1 MGSIPGGVW
10 AGSSSASRR
19 RAGPATI
26 SRNSFAPVP
35 EDFHMARWLTPIV
48 MTLLVAMA
56 APGAAQRP
64 QQPQEPDEQS
74 EAKQDEEATEPAED
88 DEVDKDDDSGIKPYA
103 EVITEDAVSDDG
115 VFTVHRVKEKVF
127 YEIPVAE
134 LDAEF
139 LWVSQIARTTAGVGF
154 GGQPLGNRV
163 VRWERRGDRVLLR
176 SVSYQIVADPERPIA
191 QAVSAANNDAI
202 LKAFDIEAVG
212 DGGAPVVDVTSLF
225 ATEVPEFSARTVLS
239 ASGFDRR
246 RSFVDSVRA
255 FPRNLEVEATHTYT
269 APPPSPSASR
279 TPTAPRRRGMGPGSA
294 SIVVHYSMVKLPEDP
309 MRPRLFDERVG
320 YFSVR
325 QRDYGRDEHRATE
338 RRYVTRWRLEK
349 QDPSAELS
357 DPVKPI
363 IYWIDAATPAKWVP
377 YLKAG
382 VESWQ
387 AAFEEAGFSNAIL
400 AREAPT
406 PEEDP
411 EFSPEDARY
420 SVIRWLPSSVEN
432 AYGPHIHDPRTGEI
446 LDSDIQFH
454 HNVMNLVRNWY
465 FVQAGP
471 LDPRARTL
479 PLPDELMGDLLHYV
493 AAHEVGHTLG
503 FQHNMKASSM
513 YPIDKVRDP
522 SWVETMSHTPT
533 LMDYA
538 RFNYVAQPEDG
549 IAPADLIPRIGP
561 YDRWAT
567 MWGYAPIADAA
578 TPDDELP
585 QLDEWARA
593 QDDTPW
599 YRFTTADSRGS
610 DPGQLTEAV
619 GDADAVEATT
629 LGLKNLE
636 RVADRLLSAT
646 SEAGQ
651 PYDQLDEL
659 YGRVVGQWAIEMN
672 HVAAV
677 VGGFDSQQKHG
688 GQDGVRFVMIDRARQ
703 ADAVAFLNAHAFETP
718 AFLLDPDILRRIE
731 ATGALERIVSAQGRV
746 LGSLLSSSRMAR
758 LVEQQA
764 LDGEA
769 AYAPTEFLA
778 SVRQGIWRELSAGAV
793 TVDAY
798 RRNLQRL
805 HLSTMSRKLTGAQQV
820 RGDERAFIRGE
831 LRAIDGMLDRAL
843 ARTGDRE
850 TALHLE
856 DARDQIVRA
865 LDPRVAAVAGSATP
879 SRTTVVELTEW
890 SQPHDPSDPRAL
902 LDCWT
907 DYSIAREP
915 AFASHWWDR

>member
-1 MGSIPGGVW
+1 MP
-10 AGSSSASRR
+10 
-19 RAGPATI
+19 
-26 SRNSFAPVP
+26 
-35 EDFHMARWLTPIV
+35 RWLTLVGFIG
-48 MTLLVAMA
+48 LLVLVA
-56 APGAAQRP
+56 APGAAQRL
-64 QQPQEPDEQS
+64 QQPPEPDDQS
-74 EAKQDEEATEPAED
+74 EAKQDEETDPADSPGED
-88 DEVDKDDDSGIKPYA
+88 ESPIKPYA
-103 EVITEDAVSDDG
+103 EVITDEAVSDDG

-134 LDAEF
+134 LDVEF

-154 GGQPLGNRV
+154 GGLPLGNRV
-163 VRWERRGDRVLLR
+163 VRWQRRGDRMLLR

-191 QAVSAANNDAI
+191 QAVAAANNDAI
-202 LKAFDIEAVG
+202 LKVFDIEAVG

-225 ATEVPEFSARTVLS
+225 TTEVPEFSARTQLS

-246 RSFVDSVRA
+246 RSFVDSVLA
-255 FPRNLEVEATHTYT
+255 FPRNVEVEATHTYT
-269 APPPSPSASR
+269 APLPSPSASR
-279 TPTAPRRRGMGPGSA
+279 APSMPRRRGMRPGSA
-294 SIVVHYSMVKLPEDP
+294 SIVVHYSMVKLPEEP

-325 QRDYGRDEHRATE
+325 QRDYGRDEHRSTE

-357 DPVKPI
+357 DPVTPI
-363 IYWIDAATPAKWVP
+363 VYWIDAATPAKWVP

-387 AAFEEAGFSNAIL
+387 EAFEEAGFSNAIL

-406 PEEDP
+406 PAEDP

-446 LDSDIQFH
+446 LESDIQFH

-465 FVQAGP
+465 FVQASP

-479 PLPDELMGDLLHYV
+479 PLPDELMGDLLQYV

-513 YPIDKVRDP
+513 YPVDNVRNP
-522 SWVETMSHTPT
+522 RWVETMGHTPT

-549 IAPADLIPRIGP
+549 IEPADLIPRIGP

-567 MWGYAPIADAA
+567 MWGYTPIANAA
-578 TPDDELP
+578 TPDDELA

-599 YRFTTADSRGS
+599 YRFTTADSRGA
-610 DPGQLTEAV
+610 DPGELTEAV
-619 GDADAVEATT
+619 GDADAVEATA

-636 RVADRLLSAT
+636 RVADRLLAAT

-659 YGRVVGQWAIEMN
+659 YGRLVGQWATEMN

-677 VGGFDSQQKHG
+677 VGGVDSQQKHG
-688 GQDGVRFVMIDRARQ
+688 GQNGVRFVMIDKARQ
-703 ADAVAFLNAHAFETP
+703 AEAVAFLNAHAFQTP
-718 AFLLDPDILRRIE
+718 AFLIDPDVLRRIE
-731 ATGALERIVSAQGRV
+731 ATGVLERIASAQGRV

-778 SVRQGIWRELSAGAV
+778 SLRQGIWRELSAGTV
-793 TVDAY
+793 TIDAY

-805 HLSTMSRKLTGAQQV
+805 HLSTMNRKLTRQG

-831 LRAIDGMLDRAL
+831 LRSIDGMLDGAL

-850 TALHLE
+850 TELHLE
-856 DARDQIVRA
+856 DARDQIARA
-865 LDPRVAAVAGSATP
+865 LDPRFVAAASRAGIVGLAERIGP
-879 SRTTVVELTEW
+879 
-890 SQPHDPSDPRAL
+890 PDPSDSRAL
-902 LDCWT
+902 LDCWI
-907 DYSIAREP
+907 DYSIARVPE
-915 AFASHWWDR
+915 FASNWWDR